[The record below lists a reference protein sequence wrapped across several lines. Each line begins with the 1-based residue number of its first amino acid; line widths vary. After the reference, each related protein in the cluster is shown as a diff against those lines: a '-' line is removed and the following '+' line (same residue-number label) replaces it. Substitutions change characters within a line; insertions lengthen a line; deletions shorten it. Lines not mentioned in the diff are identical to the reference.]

1 MYSKELEELIEN
13 VLADGV
19 ITEQE
24 RAVLR
29 KRAQACGEDPD
40 EVMVVVEGRLTKA
53 KKAAKPANEKRG
65 NVVHCPACGALVEA
79 GSGKCAECGY
89 VFTNVKTNSSA
100 ERFAKELAALISK
113 HKGAKSNEEQEQRDR
128 EINEYIKNFPLP
140 TSKEDM
146 LEFISSMDARRR
158 TQSAYQS
165 AYGTKYKECA
175 TKAKVQFAG
184 DEQIGALL
192 SQTEKFSFSLI
203 HISNGMIA
211 VAGILLMLVLMG
223 IIDLSIGG
231 HDPHDVPDEAKV
243 ELIDKQYDEICSK
256 IDALPAPTNEN
267 YDDCAMK
274 VKRIAWKKISDSNRD
289 NYETESYENDVMDKA
304 SDKVN
309 GYIEMLHTIH
319 MEYIDEKGNPTDDSD
334 CKKDPKY
341 IKTVNFQYPVLA
353 Y

>member
-100 ERFAKELAALISK
+100 ERFAKELATLISK

-192 SQTEKFSFSLI
+192 SQTERFSLSLI
-203 HISNGMIA
+203 HLPEWVPFVVFPLVIFA
-211 VAGILLMLVLMG
+211 LLGIVG
-223 IIDLSIGG
+223 YCSDRHES
-231 HDPHDVPDEAKV
+231 PDEAKV

-256 IDALPAPTNEN
+256 VDALPTPTEEN
-267 YDDCAMK
+267 YDECAMEI
-274 VKRIAWKKISDSNRD
+274 KRIAWKKLSDSDRD
-289 NYETESYENDVMDKA
+289 NYETESYERDVMDKA
-304 SDKVN
+304 QEKVN
-309 GYIEMLHTIH
+309 SYIDMLHAFH
-319 MEYIDEKGNPTDDSD
+319 PEYVDAKGNPVDEEDD
-334 CKKDPKY
+334 CPKTRDAKY
-341 IKTVNFQYPVLA
+341 VKRTYWN
-353 Y
+353 